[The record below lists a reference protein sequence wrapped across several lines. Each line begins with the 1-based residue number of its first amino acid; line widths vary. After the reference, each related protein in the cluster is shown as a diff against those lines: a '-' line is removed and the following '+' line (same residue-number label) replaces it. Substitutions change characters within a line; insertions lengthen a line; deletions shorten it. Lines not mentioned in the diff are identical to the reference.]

1 MPGGLLSLVCYGN
14 ENVILNGNPQVT
26 WFYKTFLR
34 HTHFSQEPIQIS
46 LEGPNILQM
55 DAPILV
61 KAKIPRQ
68 GDLLSDL
75 VLRIQVPDI
84 FSKAYV
90 STDISGA
97 YILDRA
103 AEFAWV
109 RQVGVRM
116 IQSITFTIGGQKIQE
131 FTSDWISAR
140 AALDL
145 DATQYSKWR
154 YMVGDTP
161 EMFDPANGVYGD
173 PSGEYPQYPNVL
185 AWRGSQYLPNPVQN
199 NAPSIPGRILRVPL
213 GLWFSDYIENSLP
226 LVSLQY
232 HDCEIQILLRPI
244 RELYTVLDLKGNR
257 VRPGVQ
263 TLPPEPTD
271 QYTSVWNRN
280 YYGDLPPSL
289 NNLYGAGD
297 MSGVRMKDF
306 LTDISGAV
314 PFQEGWPLNA
324 SLEATYTFVT
334 SEEQRMFVQKTL
346 RYTVRQ
352 VQNFMYSG
360 VTSRDTYELDV
371 HNIATRL
378 VYFAR
383 RSDAIPFRNQSLNLT
398 NWMYPTKSQ
407 RPFVFP
413 SIAQSGGGRIP
424 LVPKT
429 VLVGRTMDLSGQLVG
444 GTLRPIGYSG
454 LNIPGLQRRILRNM
468 FLQANGQPLF
478 NSQDSAY
485 FTEYVPYKY
494 LHGAA
499 APFADYGLATQT
511 EMWPIYSYSFSLNG
525 SSVEQPKGTLNTS
538 RIDNFN
544 MDVDVEPIPTLANYT
559 YELQI
564 FVETLNFMEITNG
577 LGGLKFA
584 K

>member
-34 HTHFSQEPIQIS
+34 HTHFSQEPIQIP
-46 LEGPNILQM
+46 LEGPNVLQM

-75 VLRIQVPDI
+75 VLRVQVPDI
-84 FSKAYV
+84 FSKAY
-90 STDISGA
+90 ISEDGLGN
-97 YILDRA
+97 YVLDRKY
-103 AEFAWV
+103 EFAWV
-109 RQVGVRM
+109 RHLGVRM
-116 IQSITFTIGGQKIQE
+116 IQSVTFTIGGQKIQE

-140 AALDL
+140 ASLDL
-145 DATQYSKWR
+145 DNTRYTKWR
-154 YMVGDTP
+154 YMIGDTP
-161 EMFDPANGVYGD
+161 EMFDPANGIYGD
-173 PSGEYPQYPNVL
+173 PSGGYPNVM
-185 AWRGSQYLPNPVQN
+185 AWRGSPTLPNPVQN

-213 GLWFSDYIENSLP
+213 GLWFADYIENSLP
-226 LVSLQY
+226 LVALQY
-232 HDCEIQILLRPI
+232 HDCEIQILLRPLK
-244 RELYTVLDLKGNR
+244 ELYTVLDQSGNR

-271 QYTSVWNRN
+271 QYTSVWNEN
-280 YYGDLPPSL
+280 YYGPLPSSL

-314 PFQEGWPLNA
+314 PFQEGWTLNA

-352 VQNFMYSG
+352 AQNFMYSG
-360 VTSRDTYELDV
+360 VTSRDSYELDV
-371 HNIATRL
+371 HNIATRI

-383 RSDAIPFRNQSLNLT
+383 RSDAVPFRNQPLNLT
-398 NWMYPTKSQ
+398 NWMYPTKTQ
-407 RPFVFP
+407 RPFVYP
-413 SIAQSGGGRIP
+413 SIVSGMGRIP
-424 LVPKT
+424 LVPQE
-429 VLVGRTMDLSGQLVG
+429 VLVN
-444 GTLRPIGYSG
+444 GTPTPIGYAG

-468 FLQANGQPLF
+468 NIKANGQQLF
-478 NSQDSAY
+478 DTQDSAY

-494 LHGAA
+494 LQGGA

-511 EMWPIYSYSFSLNG
+511 EMWPLHTFSFSLNG

-538 RIDNFN
+538 RIDNLE
-544 MDVDVEPIPTLANYT
+544 MDIDVEPIPTLANYT
-559 YELQI
+559 YEIQI
-564 FVETLNFMEITNG
+564 FVETLNFLEITNG

>member
-14 ENVILNGNPQVT
+14 ENIILNGNPQVT

-34 HTHFSQEPIQIS
+34 HTHFSQEPIQIA
-46 LEGPNILQM
+46 LDGPNVLQM

-75 VLRIQVPDI
+75 VLRVQVPDI

-90 STDISGA
+90 HTDEAGN
-97 YILDRA
+97 YVLDRTY
-103 AEFAWV
+103 EFAWV
-109 RQVGVRM
+109 RQLGVRM
-116 IQSITFTIGGQKIQE
+116 IQSVTITIGGQKIQE

-145 DATQYSKWR
+145 DSTRYSKWR

-161 EMFDPANGVYGD
+161 EMFDPANGIYGD
-173 PSGEYPQYPNVL
+173 PSGGYPNVL
-185 AWRGSQYLPNPVQN
+185 AWRGSPSLPNPVQN
-199 NAPSIPGRILRVPL
+199 NAPSIPSRILRVPL

-226 LVSLQY
+226 LVALQY
-232 HDCEIQILLRPI
+232 HDCEIQILLRPL
-244 RELYTVLDLKGNR
+244 RELYTVLDLSGNR
-257 VRPGVQ
+257 VRPGFQ

-271 QYTSVWNRN
+271 QYTSVWNQQ
-280 YYGDLPPSL
+280 YYGSLPASL
-289 NNLYGAGD
+289 NNLYGASD

-314 PFQEGWPLNA
+314 PFQDGWPLNA

-352 VQNFMYSG
+352 VQNFIYSG
-360 VTSRDTYELDV
+360 VTSRDSYELDV

-383 RSDAIPFRNQSLNLT
+383 RSDAILYRNQPLNLT

-407 RPFVFP
+407 RPFVYP
-413 SIAQSGGGRIP
+413 SLATSTGRIP
-424 LVPKT
+424 LVPQH
-429 VLVGRTMDLSGQLVG
+429 VIVN
-444 GTLRPIGYSG
+444 GTSVPIGYSG

-468 FLQANGQPLF
+468 NIKANGQQLF
-478 NSQDSAY
+478 DSQDSAY
-485 FTEYVPYKY
+485 FTEYVPFRY
-494 LHGAA
+494 LQGGAS
-499 APFADYGLATQT
+499 PYADYGLATQS
-511 EMWPIYSYSFSLNG
+511 EMWPLYTYSFSLNG

-538 RIDNFN
+538 RIDNLEV
-544 MDVDVEPIPTLANYT
+544 DIDVEPIPTLANYT
-559 YELQI
+559 YEIQI
-564 FVETLNFMEITNG
+564 FVETLNFLEITNG

>member
-14 ENVILNGNPQVT
+14 ENIILNGNPQIT

-34 HTHFSQEPIQIS
+34 HTHFSQEPIQIP

-55 DAPILV
+55 DSPILV
-61 KAKIPRQ
+61 KTKIPRQ

-90 STDISGA
+90 SQNHSGN
-97 YILDRA
+97 YVLDRKY
-103 AEFAWV
+103 EFAWV
-109 RQVGVRM
+109 RHLGVRM
-116 IQSITFTIGGQKIQE
+116 IQSVTFTIGGQKIQE
-131 FTSDWISAR
+131 FNSDWISAR
-140 AALDL
+140 ASLDL
-145 DATQYSKWR
+145 NTTQYAKWR

-161 EMFDPANGVYGD
+161 EMFDPANGIYGD
-173 PSGEYPQYPNVL
+173 PSGGYPNVL
-185 AWRGSQYLPNPVQN
+185 AWRGSPGLQNPVQN

-213 GLWFSDYIENSLP
+213 GLWFSDFIENSLP
-226 LVSLQY
+226 LVALQY
-232 HDCEIQILLRPI
+232 HDCEIQILLRPL
-244 RELYTVLDLKGNR
+244 RELYTVLDLNGNR
-257 VRPGVQ
+257 VRPGFQ

-271 QYTSVWNRN
+271 QYTSVWNEQ
-280 YYGDLPPSL
+280 YYGPLPPTL
-289 NNLYGAGD
+289 NNLYGAAD
-297 MSGVRMKDF
+297 MTGVRMKDF

-352 VQNFMYSG
+352 MQNFIYSG

-371 HNIATRL
+371 HNIATRI

-383 RSDAIPFRNQSLNLT
+383 RSDAIPYRNQSLNLT
-398 NWMYPTKSQ
+398 NWMYPTKTQ

-413 SIAQSGGGRIP
+413 SYPSAGGRIP
-424 LVPKT
+424 LVPQE
-429 VLVGRTMDLSGQLVG
+429 VLINGVSSR
-444 GTLRPIGYSG
+444 IGYSG

-468 FLQANGQPLF
+468 NLTANGQPLF
-478 NSQDSAY
+478 SSQDPAY

-494 LHGAA
+494 LQGGAA
-499 APFADYGLATQT
+499 AYADYGLATQS
-511 EMWPIYSYSFSLNG
+511 EMWPLYSYSFSLNG

-538 RIDNFN
+538 RIDKFHI
-544 MDVDVEPIPTLANYT
+544 DIDVEPIPVLANYT
-559 YELQI
+559 YEIQI
-564 FVETLNFMEITNG
+564 FVETLNFLEITNG

>member
-34 HTHFSQEPIQIS
+34 HTHFSQEPIQIP
-46 LEGPNILQM
+46 LDGPNTLLM
-55 DAPILV
+55 DSPVLV

-75 VLRIQVPDI
+75 VLRVQVPDI

-90 STDISGA
+90 SQDSQGN
-97 YILDRA
+97 YVLDRKY
-103 AEFAWV
+103 EFAWV
-109 RQVGVRM
+109 RQVGVRLL
-116 IQSITFTIGGQKIQE
+116 QSVTFTIGGQKIQE
-131 FTSDWISAR
+131 FNSDWISAR

-145 DATQYSKWR
+145 DNTQYAKWR

-161 EMFDPANGVYGD
+161 DMFDPANGVYGD
-173 PSGEYPQYPNVL
+173 PGGGYPNVL
-185 AWRGSQYLPNPVQN
+185 AWRGTPTLPTPIQN
-199 NAPSIPGRILRVPL
+199 NAPSIPGRILRIPL

-226 LVSLQY
+226 LVGLQY

-244 RELYTVLDLKGNR
+244 RELYTVLDLSNNR
-257 VRPGVQ
+257 VRPGFQ

-271 QYTSVWNRN
+271 QYTSIWNQQ
-280 YYGDLPPSL
+280 YYGPLPPSM
-289 NNLYGAGD
+289 NNLYGAAD

-314 PFQEGWPLNA
+314 PFQDGWPLNG
-324 SLEATYTFVT
+324 SLEATYSFVT
-334 SEEQRMFVQKTL
+334 AEEQRMFATKTL

-352 VQNFMYSG
+352 VQNFVYTG
-360 VTSRDTYELDV
+360 VTTRNAYDIDV
-371 HNIATRL
+371 HNVATRI

-383 RSDAIPFRNQSLNLT
+383 RSDAIPYRNQPLNLT
-398 NWMYPTKSQ
+398 NWMYPTKTE

-413 SIAQSGGGRIP
+413 SIASPSGGRIA
-424 LVPKT
+424 LVPQQ
-429 VLVGRTMDLSGQLVG
+429 VLVNGVQT
-444 GTLRPIGYSG
+444 PIGYSG
-454 LNIPGLQRRILRNM
+454 LNIAGIQRRILRGMN
-468 FLQANGQPLF
+468 LKANGQPLF
-478 NSQDSAY
+478 DTQDSAY
-485 FTEYVPYKY
+485 FTEYVPYRY
-494 LHGAA
+494 LQGGAA
-499 APFADYGLATQT
+499 PYADYGLATQS
-511 EMWPIYSYSFSLNG
+511 EMWPLYTYSFSLNG

-538 RIDNFN
+538 RIDKLEL
-544 MDVDVEPIPTLANYT
+544 DVDVEPIPTLANYT

-564 FVETLNFMEITNG
+564 FVETLNFLEISSG

>member
-34 HTHFSQEPIQIS
+34 HTHFSQEPIQIP

-75 VLRIQVPDI
+75 VLRVQVPDI
-84 FSKAYV
+84 FSKAFVSQNIQGQYV
-90 STDISGA
+90 
-97 YILDRA
+97 LDRA

-109 RQVGVRM
+109 RQVGIRM
-116 IQSITFTIGGQKIQE
+116 IQSLTFTVGGQKIQE

-161 EMFDPANGVYGD
+161 DMFDPANGIYGD
-173 PSGEYPQYPNVL
+173 PSGGYPNVM
-185 AWRGSQYLPNPVQN
+185 AWRGSTPLPNPVQN

-226 LVSLQY
+226 LVALQY
-232 HDCEIQILLRPI
+232 HDCEIQILLRPLK
-244 RELYTVLDLKGNR
+244 ELYTVLDLSGNR

-271 QYTSVWNRN
+271 QYTSVWNED
-280 YYGDLPPSL
+280 YYGPLPPSL

-352 VQNFMYSG
+352 VQNFIYSG

-371 HNIATRL
+371 HNVATRL

-383 RSDAIPFRNQSLNLT
+383 RSDAIPYRNQPLNLT
-398 NWMYPTKSQ
+398 NWMYPTKTQ
-407 RPFVFP
+407 RPFVYP
-413 SIAQSGGGRIP
+413 SIASGGGRVP
-424 LVPKT
+424 LVPQT
-429 VLVGRTMDLSGQLVG
+429 VLINGSPTA
-444 GTLRPIGYSG
+444 IGYSG

-468 FLQANGQPLF
+468 NLQANGQPLF

-538 RIDNFN
+538 RIDNFY

-564 FVETLNFMEITNG
+564 FVETLNFLEITNG